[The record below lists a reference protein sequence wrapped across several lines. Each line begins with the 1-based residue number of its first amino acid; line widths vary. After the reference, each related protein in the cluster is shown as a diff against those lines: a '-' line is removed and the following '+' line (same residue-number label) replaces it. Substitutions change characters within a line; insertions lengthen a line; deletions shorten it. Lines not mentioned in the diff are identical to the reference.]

1 MELTM
6 LPTELLLKI
15 MAFLDHT
22 DLVHL
27 SAVNTLLHDM
37 TQDEVCIEGHP
48 PTIKKKTKQK
58 QSTSDKKPNKEFL
71 FLEF

>member
-1 MELTM
+1 MQEKDSMELTM

-37 TQDEVCIEGHP
+37 TQDEVCELREHHP
-48 PTIKKKTKQK
+48 PTIKQ
-58 QSTSDKKPNKEFL
+58 NKNKNNQRIPFS
-71 FLEF
+71 